1 MLSSTVGGIL
11 GKCQTDD
18 WVIIGGGMMG
28 MTIALELRLRGE
40 SVTILSRS
48 APEAAAIAAAGM
60 LAPQAEGLPPGP
72 LLDLCLASRQLY
84 PDWTR
89 KLAALTGFD
98 VGYWPCGILAP
109 AYEKADFSHPAADWC
124 GRDPITAHQAGLSPE
139 VQGGWWFPEDAQ
151 VDNRKLYTA
160 LQMVVQDVGVTVR
173 SGVTVQHLAAENQ
186 RVSHLETSEGNW
198 RADRQYIVATG
209 AWSQQVLPVPIVP
222 RKGQLL
228 ALRGPHVGSW
238 PLQTVLFGSDIY
250 LVPRQNGRI
259 VVGATS
265 ETVGFTVGNTA
276 WGLQQ
281 LLAAATRLV
290 PALQE
295 FVVEE
300 TWWGFRPTTPDDL
313 PILGP
318 STWANLTLATGH
330 GRNGILLTPITGQ
343 LIAEW
348 VLEGRSAIPL
358 APFHCS
364 RFEPPSGMIE
374 TP

>member
-1 MLSSTVGGIL
+1 MSGG
-11 GKCQTDD
+11 QVDD
-18 WVIIGGGMMG
+18 WVIVGGGMMG
-28 MTIALELRLRGE
+28 MAIALELRLRGE

-60 LAPQAEGLPPGP
+60 LAPQAEGLAPGP
-72 LLDLCLASRQLY
+72 MLDLCLASRQLY

-89 KLAALTGFD
+89 KLAALTGLD

-124 GRDPITAHQAGLSPE
+124 NRDQIAAHQAGLSPE

-160 LQMVVQDVGVTVR
+160 LQMAVRDVGVQVR
-173 SGVTVQHLAAENQ
+173 SGVSAQTLVTKGQ

-198 RADRQYIVATG
+198 QADRQYIVATG

-228 ALRGPHVGSW
+228 ALRGPDPSGLLLS
-238 PLQTVLFGSDIY
+238 TVLFGSDIY
-250 LVPRQNGRI
+250 LVPRQDGRI

-265 ETVGFTVGNTA
+265 EWVGFAAGNTP

-295 FVVEE
+295 CVIEE
-300 TWWGFRPTTPDDL
+300 MWWGFRPTTPDDL
-313 PILGP
+313 PLLGP
-318 STWANLTLATGH
+318 SAWENLTVATGH

-343 LIAEW
+343 LMADW
-348 VLEGRSAIPL
+348 VLEGRSAISL
-358 APFHCS
+358 APFHSS
-364 RFEPPSGMIE
+364 RFEPLSVMIE